1 MSEASDRGQQDPQ
14 NGRKL
19 NRRGFAAVLAGVG
32 GATPLLAAQKQAKEA
47 DKSKHKH
54 HRHGL
59 PPEHPPF
66 EEAIQFARHDVPMKV
81 DAFPTSD
88 VRLLDGLFK
97 QTQEANLGYLQRLDP
112 NRLLHNF
119 RTNAGISTNAQ
130 PLGGWEKPDCE
141 LRGHFAGGH
150 FLSACALM
158 YGSTGDRSIKA
169 KGDHMVA
176 ELAKCQAKLKGGY
189 LSAFPTEFF
198 DRLEARQKVWAPFYT
213 IHKIMA
219 GMFDM
224 HQHCGNRQAL
234 EVLEGMA
241 GWVDNWTAP
250 IPEPK
255 MQDILNTEYG
265 GMNEVLYNLS
275 AATSDNRWAQVGD
288 RFTKKIFFNP
298 LALRRDELRGLH
310 ANTHIPQVIG
320 GARRYEI
327 SSDPRFRDVAVFFW
341 NEIVNAR
348 AYVTGGTSNRE
359 HWLVEPHH
367 LGRELSFGANTT
379 EDCCAYNMLKLTRHL
394 YRWTAD
400 PRHFDYYE
408 RTLYNHRLSAIDRKT
423 GHTQYYLSVYP
434 GAWKTFGTEN
444 DSFWCCNGTGI
455 EEFSK
460 LANSIYFKDGE
471 GLYVNL
477 FIPSELDWKEKGV
490 KVRQETRFPESPDTT
505 LIFTAEQPVRM
516 PVRLRV
522 PYWVASEV
530 SVKINGKPVEA
541 SASPGSYLTIVRT
554 WKTGD
559 RIEMELPMSLHM
571 EAMSDKPEMQA
582 VLYGPLVLA
591 GNLGRA
597 DLPDGLIVGPTGPRV
612 RHHPIAVPSFRA
624 ANADPNSWIK
634 PAGER
639 LTFRTTGQEK
649 DVTLAPF
656 DRTFGDRYSVY
667 WTVA

>member
-1 MSEASDRGQQDPQ
+1 MKAEPFPMSS
-14 NGRKL
+14 
-19 NRRGFAAVLAGVG
+19 
-32 GATPLLAAQKQAKEA
+32 
-47 DKSKHKH
+47 
-54 HRHGL
+54 
-59 PPEHPPF
+59 
-66 EEAIQFARHDVPMKV
+66 
-81 DAFPTSD
+81 
-88 VRLLDGLFK
+88 VRLLASPFK
-97 QTQEANLGYLQRLDP
+97 EAQEANFGYLERLDP
-112 NRLLHNF
+112 NRLLYNF
-119 RTNAGISTNAQ
+119 RVNAGLPTNAA

-158 YGSTGDRSIKA
+158 YGATGNRAIKA
-169 KGDHMVA
+169 KADSMVA
-176 ELAKCQAKLKGGY
+176 ELAKCQAKLSGGY

-198 DRLEARQKVWAPFYT
+198 DRLKARQKVWAPFYT

-219 GMFDM
+219 GLFDM
-224 HQHCGNRQAL
+224 HQYCSNRQAL
-234 EVLEGMA
+234 EVLQRMA
-241 GWVDNWTAP
+241 DWVDHWTGP
-250 IPEPK
+250 IPEPH

-275 AATSDNRWAQVGD
+275 IAASDDRWARVGD
-288 RFTKKIFFNP
+288 RFTKKVFFNP

-327 SSDPRFRDVAVFFW
+327 SRDPRFHDVADYFW
-341 NEIVNAR
+341 HEIVDAR
-348 AYVTGGTSNRE
+348 AYVTGGTSNGE

-408 RTLYNHRLSAIDRKT
+408 RTLYNHRLSAIDAKT

-434 GAWKTFGTEN
+434 GAWKTFATEN
-444 DSFWCCNGTGI
+444 DSFWCCNGTGV

-460 LANSIYFKDGE
+460 LNNSIYFHDGD

-477 FIPSELDWKEKGV
+477 FIPSELDWKEKGIRI
-490 KVRQETRFPESPDTT
+490 RQETKFPDSPQTT
-505 LIFTAEQPVRM
+505 LIFSAAQPARIS
-516 PVRLRV
+516 VRLRV
-522 PYWVASEV
+522 PYWAASGV
-530 SVKINGKPVEA
+530 SVKINGRRLEA
-541 SASPGSYLTIVRT
+541 SASPGSYLTVSRA

-559 RIEMELPMSLHM
+559 RIEMELPMGLHI
-571 EAMSDKPEMQA
+571 EAMSDEPSTQA

-591 GNLGRA
+591 GNLGRT
-597 DLPDGLIVGPTGPRV
+597 DLPQRLIVGPTGPRV
-612 RHHPIAVPSFRA
+612 RRHPIDIPQFHAPES
-624 ANADPNSWIK
+624 DPNSWIK
-634 PAGER
+634 PGGEA
-639 LTFRTTGQEK
+639 LTFRTVGQQEN
-649 DVTLAPF
+649 VMLAPL

-667 WTVA
+667 WTVT